1 MFWTM
6 MFYFRDLIYVVSG
19 VVFLH
24 TIAVGFHRFLC
35 KKSKGCTINGKG
47 GRYILC
53 EQTCWNKIWYHVN
66 LKGDFKM
73 KKVASVAYAK

>member
-1 MFWTM
+1 M

-53 EQTCWNKIWYHVN
+53 EQTCWNKI
-66 LKGDFKM
+66 
-73 KKVASVAYAK
+73 